1 MPFRNILKHKS
12 GKAFFTGIVIIFL
25 WIFVIEAG
33 AYNRPDI
40 SLKQVIELRSAF
52 KYEEALLIA
61 STLLRS
67 DSTNTQYLNQVS
79 FLMAIQSYP
88 GQAEVNKQQKYEKS
102 KYLAEKSLQRNKQ
115 DADAYYNLALALGRI
130 SENASVKIKIANAKA
145 IRVASEKALQINPKM
160 AGPHHIMGRW
170 HRVVAG
176 FNAFEMAM
184 ISAFFGKGLEGGTY
198 EDALKHFKKAH
209 ELEPLNPTHCFEMAN
224 TYLERDDSGDEK
236 NAMMWFQKTIE
247 IAPRSEDEK
256 MVAKQAKSMLS
267 KLK

>member
-1 MPFRNILKHKS
+1 MKLYFLLALILMFTRSVS
-12 GKAFFTGIVIIFL
+12 GNEEPV
-25 WIFVIEAG
+25 
-33 AYNRPDI
+33 I
-40 SLKQVIELRSAF
+40 SLKKVIELRAQF
-52 KYEEALLIA
+52 KYEQALVIA

-67 DSTNTQYLNQVS
+67 DSGNVQYLNQVA

-88 GQAEVNKQQKYEKS
+88 GQPETTKQLKYEKS

-145 IRVASEKALQINPKM
+145 IRVSAEKALQINPKM

-170 HRVVAG
+170 HREIAG

-184 ISAFFGKGLEGGTY
+184 INTFFGKGLEGGTY

-224 TYLERDDSGDEK
+224 TYLERDETGDEK
-236 NAMMWFQKTIE
+236 NAKAWFQKTVE
-247 IAPRSEDEK
+247 ITPRSEDEK
-256 MVAKQAKSMLS
+256 MVQKNALINVS

>member
-1 MPFRNILKHKS
+1 MKS
-12 GKAFFTGIVIIFL
+12 FTKLVGFISLIIVI
-25 WIFVIEAG
+25 A
-33 AYNRPDI
+33 RPVSGSEEPAI
-40 SLKQVIELRSAF
+40 SLKKAIELRTAF
-52 KYEEALLIA
+52 KYEQALLIA

-88 GQAEVNKQQKYEKS
+88 GQTETTKQLKYQKS
-102 KYLAEKSLQRNKQ
+102 KYLAEKSLQRNKM

-184 ISAFFGKGLEGGTY
+184 ISTFFGKGLEGGTY

-224 TYLERDDSGDEK
+224 TYLERDETGDEK
-236 NAMMWFQKTIE
+236 NARIWYQKTVE
-247 IAPRSEDEK
+247 IVPRSEDEK
-256 MVAKQAKSMLS
+256 LVIVGARNKIKELN
-267 KLK
+267 

>member
-1 MPFRNILKHKS
+1 MKLYFLLALILMFTRSVS
-12 GKAFFTGIVIIFL
+12 GNEEPV
-25 WIFVIEAG
+25 
-33 AYNRPDI
+33 I
-40 SLKQVIELRSAF
+40 SLKKVIELRAQF
-52 KYEEALLIA
+52 KYEQALVIA

-67 DSTNTQYLNQVS
+67 DSGNVQYLNQVA

-88 GQAEVNKQQKYEKS
+88 GQPETTKQLKYEKS
-102 KYLAEKSLQRNKQ
+102 KYLVEKSLQRNRQ

-145 IRVASEKALQINPKM
+145 IRVSAEKALQINPKM

-170 HRVVAG
+170 HREIAV

-184 ISAFFGKGLEGGTY
+184 ISTFFGKGLEGGTY

-224 TYLERDDSGDEK
+224 TYLERDETGDEK
-236 NAMMWFQKTIE
+236 NAKVWFQKTVE
-247 IAPRSEDEK
+247 ITPRSDDEK
-256 MVAKQAKSMLS
+256 LVQKNALFNVG